1 MCSHAERNTMLPQ
14 TYAYEPHR
22 FAINY
27 LVRHPEIDTIQDKY
41 SNTKRMK
48 NPITYKVIARTNPT
62 LFSDFAQI
70 ILATSTNDF
79 LRVEY
84 VPLTRNIIEITNI
97 NLTHAGIYG
106 ADTKWQCY
114 APKPEETEATAE
126 KYENSLEYDI
136 DRIMYL
142 AKCAG
147 YTRIAFP
154 DNGSTITIFDDTL
167 VYKSATEYDEDY
179 TQNFVSI
186 TIDNE
191 TILVKLSK
199 SADLDNAVKK
209 VFDKHAE
216 NAHHDA
222 ATWMLETSEKMTT

>member
-1 MCSHAERNTMLPQ
+1 MLPQ

-48 NPITYKVIARTNPT
+48 NPITYKAIARTNPT

-106 ADTKWQCY
+106 PDTKWKHY
-114 APKPEETEATAE
+114 APDSEEIKATAE
-126 KYENSLEYDI
+126 KYENSFEYDI

-147 YTRIAFP
+147 YTRIVFP
-154 DNGSTITIFDDTL
+154 DEGSTIAIFEDKL

-186 TIDNE
+186 TINSD

-199 SADLDNAVKK
+199 STTLDNAVEKA
-209 VFDKHAE
+209 FDKHAE
-216 NAHHDA
+216 NVHQDA
-222 ATWMLETSEKMTT
+222 AAWMLETSKKMIK

>member
-1 MCSHAERNTMLPQ
+1 MLPQ

-48 NPITYKVIARTNPT
+48 NPITYKAIARTNPT